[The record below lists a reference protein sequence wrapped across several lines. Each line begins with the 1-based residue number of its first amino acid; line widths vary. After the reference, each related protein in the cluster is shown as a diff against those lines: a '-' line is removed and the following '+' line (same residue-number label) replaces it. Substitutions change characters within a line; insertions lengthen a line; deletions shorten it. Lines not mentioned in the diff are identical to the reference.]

1 MIRKPIAAALAAL
14 ALGVFSTPA
23 LAWHTAGG
31 ITFDADEPYKNGT
44 IQADSF
50 ASGTATATGTY
61 TTTLQDYTPSGWLN
75 YASKST
81 TLIQGVTYNFWQ
93 KASSVCSASLR
104 TYRVKVT
111 FRGVSDFSASRTIS
125 CP

>member
-1 MIRKPIAAALAAL
+1 LIRKTFAAGLAAL
-14 ALGVFSTPA
+14 SLGVAAAPA
-23 LAWHTAGG
+23 AAWHTAGG
-31 ITFDADEPYKNGT
+31 ITFDANEPYKYGS

-50 ASGTATATGTY
+50 ASWTATANGTY
-61 TTTLQDYTPSGWLN
+61 TTTLQHYSPSGWLD

-81 TLIQGVTYNFWQ
+81 MLIQGVTYNFWQ
-93 KASSVCSASLR
+93 KASSVCSASLW

-111 FRGVSDFSASRTIS
+111 FRGVSDFSASRAIT